1 MNPFETIL
9 THLREQALE
18 AGDIMRHFYRNPA
31 CKVYIKPDGSKVTDA
46 DLTVSTM
53 IQQRSAEAF
62 PEILLYSE
70 ETNPKSSIES
80 DKNYFII
87 DELDGTAYFADG
99 VTGFAHLAA
108 YHDAMEGF
116 VIGVLY
122 YPLEDILLY
131 SLKGQGA
138 FMEKNGEKIQLQAP
152 PVKSWEALHFSHP
165 LRYLGNKYQN
175 LYAKMNIGET
185 RIFYPAG
192 ILRTIDMAEGKLDVA
207 VLLQSYISPWDLAAE
222 KAFLEELGFNYSYL
236 DGSEIPFTDKKDKN
250 NAGYLICPKSRTET
264 LSSHI
269 IRHL

>member
-138 FMEKNGEKIQLQAP
+138 FMEKNGEKIPTPSTACKILGSTPFLA
-152 PVKSWEALHFSHP
+152 SIALS
-165 LRYLGNKYQN
+165 GQ
-175 LYAKMNIGET
+175 
-185 RIFYPAG
+185 
-192 ILRTIDMAEGKLDVA
+192 
-207 VLLQSYISPWDLAAE
+207 
-222 KAFLEELGFNYSYL
+222 
-236 DGSEIPFTDKKDKN
+236 
-250 NAGYLICPKSRTET
+250 
-264 LSSHI
+264 
-269 IRHL
+269 